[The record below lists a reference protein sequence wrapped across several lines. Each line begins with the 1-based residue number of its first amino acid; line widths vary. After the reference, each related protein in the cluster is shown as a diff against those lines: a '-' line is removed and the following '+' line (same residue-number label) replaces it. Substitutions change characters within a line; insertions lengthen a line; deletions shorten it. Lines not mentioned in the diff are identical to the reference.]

1 MNFKENFIELFAFT
15 RGERKGILIVLILLC
30 GLITYRYCAPL
41 LEDQSTDHLLPLKDQ
56 IAAWS
61 SQLKTD
67 SAEYEP
73 YAYPS
78 TEDKA
83 LVAGKP
89 FPFNPNTISDDG
101 WKQLG
106 LNRGQIKSI
115 RTFLQ
120 KGGSFKVKKDF
131 AKMFVISA
139 EEYERLSPFITLPEE
154 TTYASSQ
161 SHSFQQNDFFPKQNL
176 KDASLIL
183 EINSADSFDFRKL
196 KGIGP
201 YLSRKIINYREKL
214 GGFYSVEQL
223 KEVYHMDPLR
233 IDSLRFQMLTDT
245 SLIQRIHINR
255 IEVAELMGHPYLS
268 KQQARALIAYRD
280 QHGPFKTVS
289 DIRKSVLI
297 DEKTYQ
303 KIAPYLTVD

>member
-15 RGERKGILIVLILLC
+15 RGERKGILIVLILLG
-30 GLITYRYCAPL
+30 GLITYRYCAPF
-41 LEDQSTDHLLPLKDQ
+41 LENQSTDHLLPMKDK

-61 SQLKTD
+61 SQLEKD
-67 SAEYEP
+67 SSNFESFTYN
-73 YAYPS
+73 S

-83 LVAGKP
+83 IVAGKP
-89 FPFNPNTISDDG
+89 FPFNPNSTSDDA

-115 RTFLQ
+115 NNFLQ
-120 KGGSFKVKKDF
+120 KGGTFKVKKDF

-139 EEYERLSPFITLPEE
+139 EEYERLQPYILLPNEMNFSDSH
-154 TTYASSQ
+154 TKTYEQ
-161 SHSFQQNDFFPKQNL
+161 HEFYPKKNQ
-176 KDASLIL
+176 KDVHLIL

-201 YLSRKIINYREKL
+201 YLSRKIVSYREKL
-214 GGFYSVEQL
+214 GGFYSVDQL

-255 IEVAELMGHPYLS
+255 IEVAELMGHPYLN

-280 QHGPFKTVS
+280 QHGPFKSVS

>member
-15 RGERKGILIVLILLC
+15 RGERKGILIVLILLG
-30 GLITYRYCAPL
+30 GLITYRYCAPFMQ
-41 LEDQSTDHLLPLKDQ
+41 DKSTDHLLPMKDK

-61 SQLKTD
+61 SQLEKD
-67 SAEYEP
+67 SSEFDSFTYH
-73 YAYPS
+73 S
-78 TEDKA
+78 SEDKA
-83 LVAGKP
+83 IVAGKP
-89 FPFNPNTISDDG
+89 FPFNPNSTSEDA

-115 RTFLQ
+115 YNFLQ
-120 KGGSFKVKKDF
+120 KGGIFKVKKDF

-139 EEYERLSPFITLPEE
+139 EEYERLSPFIMLPDEA
-154 TTYASSQ
+154 TNSASPSY
-161 SHSFQQNDFFPKQNL
+161 SFQQNEYFPKQNL
-176 KDASLIL
+176 KDASVIL

-214 GGFYSVEQL
+214 GGFFSVEQL

-245 SLIQRIHINR
+245 SLIQRIHINSV
-255 IEVAELMGHPYLS
+255 EAAKLMGHPYLN